1 MDWYDNKKEAFLFHV
16 YKRGG
21 RRTVAAMS
29 KCQMVNVAMEF
40 GDARACLL
48 LAHVASTSFYFFAN
62 LGSIF

>member
-1 MDWYDNKKEAFLFHV
+1 MDWYDDERNLSFPRLQAH
-16 YKRGG
+16 GG